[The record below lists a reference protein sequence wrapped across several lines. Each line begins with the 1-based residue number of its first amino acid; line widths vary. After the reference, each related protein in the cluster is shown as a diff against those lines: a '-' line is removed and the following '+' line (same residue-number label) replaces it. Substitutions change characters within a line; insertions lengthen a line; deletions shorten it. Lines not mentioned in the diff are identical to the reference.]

1 MASSRNK
8 DVSSGATRRNLLARV
23 AASIAAAPAR
33 AGGSGRTESS
43 EQDDPVVSLWR
54 DWLVAHR
61 LCGEACRR
69 QQKLETELLREFGS
83 FPRAKVPLSEDCGFI
98 WAYCGR
104 EIDRL
109 LPNADQDEMRRQ
121 ARTALAARRR
131 EWKTAD
137 KRVGYTR
144 AKKAEKEIA
153 DVEEAL
159 AKELWSAVPRSVAG
173 VAVKLHSLLEMED
186 PRSAL
191 QEAPWPEL
199 RTILADLVRI
209 CAGDHRTKAHL
220 RGD

>member
-1 MASSRNK
+1 MASSGNK
-8 DVSSGATRRNLLARV
+8 DVSPETTRRNFLARV
-23 AASIAAAPAR
+23 AASIAAAPAP
-33 AGGSGRTESS
+33 AGAMVGTERS

-83 FPRAKVPLSEDCGFI
+83 FPRTRVLLFEDCGFI
-98 WAYCGR
+98 WAYSGR

-109 LPNADQDEMRRQ
+109 LPNGDQAEMRRQ
-121 ARTALAARRR
+121 ARAALTARRS
-131 EWKTAD
+131 EWKAAD
-137 KRVGYTR
+137 KRMGYTR
-144 AKKAEKEIA
+144 AKKAEEEIA

-159 AKELWSAVPRSVAG
+159 AKEMWSAAPQSVAG
-173 VAVKLHSLLEMED
+173 VAVKLHSLLEIED

-209 CAGDHRTKAHL
+209 CAGPNAI
-220 RGD
+220 

>member
-1 MASSRNK
+1 MASSGNK
-8 DVSSGATRRNLLARV
+8 DVSFGTTRRNFLSHA
-23 AASIAAAPAR
+23 AASIAAASVR
-33 AGGSGRTESS
+33 AGAVVRTERSG
-43 EQDDPVVSLWR
+43 QGDPVVSLWR
-54 DWLVAHR
+54 DWMVAHR

-69 QQKLETELLREFGS
+69 QQKLETELLRQFGS
-83 FPRAKVPLSEDCGFI
+83 FPRTKAPLSEDCGFM
-98 WAYCGR
+98 WAYSGR

-109 LPNADQDEMRRQ
+109 LPNADQDEMRRR
-121 ARTALAARRR
+121 ARAALAARRS

-159 AKELWSAVPRSVAG
+159 AQELWSAAPRSVAG

-209 CAGDHRTKAHL
+209 SAGPNAV
-220 RGD
+220 

>member
-1 MASSRNK
+1 M
-8 DVSSGATRRNLLARV
+8 
-23 AASIAAAPAR
+23 
-33 AGGSGRTESS
+33 
-43 EQDDPVVSLWR
+43 
-54 DWLVAHR
+54 
-61 LCGEACRR
+61 
-69 QQKLETELLREFGS
+69 
-83 FPRAKVPLSEDCGFI
+83 
-98 WAYCGR
+98 WAYSGR

-109 LPNADQDEMRRQ
+109 LPNPDQDEMRRR
-121 ARTALAARRR
+121 ARAALAARRS

-137 KRVGYTR
+137 KQVGYTR

-159 AKELWSAVPRSVAG
+159 AQELWSAVPLSVAG

-209 CAGDHRTKAHL
+209 CAGPNAI
-220 RGD
+220 